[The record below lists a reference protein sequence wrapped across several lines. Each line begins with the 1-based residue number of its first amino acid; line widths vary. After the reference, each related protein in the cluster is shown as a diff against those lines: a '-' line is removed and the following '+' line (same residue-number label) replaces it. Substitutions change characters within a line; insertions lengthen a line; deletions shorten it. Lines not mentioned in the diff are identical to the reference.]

1 MGGEKA
7 YRRYDAMAQQRD
19 EVASDKADAKM
30 LRNVRGVEDTPGDA
44 WFWQNV
50 AARVLPAMNLSYTA
64 DEERFRAELRAWLEA
79 NPAGSEPERLDD
91 WVAHGKA
98 WQQKLYEAGW
108 CGIAWPAEYGGRGAS
123 LIQQIIFQEEIARA
137 QAPLPINLAG
147 LTMGGP
153 VLIAHGTEEQKRR
166 HLQRILAADEI
177 WCQGFSE
184 PGAGSDLAALR
195 TRAVLDGDHFVV
207 TGQKVWT
214 SFARYAD
221 WCMVL
226 VRTNPD
232 APKHRGHH
240 LPAGRHAQ
248 PRRQRAPAPADQRR
262 RGLQRGLLRRRPG
275 ARGRT

>member
-1 MGGEKA
+1 
-7 YRRYDAMAQQRD
+7 
-19 EVASDKADAKM
+19 
-30 LRNVRGVEDTPGDA
+30 
-44 WFWQNV
+44 
-50 AARVLPAMNLSYTA
+50 MNLSYTA
-64 DEERFRAELRAWLEA
+64 DEERFRAELRAWLMA
-79 NPAGSEPERLDD
+79 NPAGPEPERLDD

-98 WQQKLYEAGW
+98 WQKKLYDAGW

-153 VLIAHGTEEQKRR
+153 VLIAHGTEAQKRR

-195 TRAVLDGDHFVV
+195 TRAMLDGDHFVV

-226 VRTNPD
+226 VRTNPE
-232 APKHRGHH
+232 APKHRGS
-240 LPAGRHAQ
+240 PSCWSTCT
-248 PRRQRAPAPADQRR
+248 APASASGRSGR
-262 RGLQRGLLRRRPG
+262 SAESRTSTRSSSTTSGS
-275 ARGRT
+275 RGRT